1 MSELELGKKKNKII
15 DPVISKKFKSIGF
28 ENLTE
33 IQKKAIPEILEEKNC
48 LIIAPTGSGKTECA
62 TIPVFS
68 KLKTRKI
75 PKKIK
80 ALYITPLR
88 ALNRD
93 IFKRIITYAE
103 NEELKIEIRHGDT
116 SQANRKRITDNPPD
130 ILITTPETLVNLLS
144 QKKHL
149 DSLSDLEWII
159 VDELHELL
167 ASERGS
173 QLSLSL
179 ERLQINTKNE
189 IRRIGLSATVGNPD
203 EAGRFLVG
211 SERTKPEIIHD
222 KSLRKYDVDVVFVK
236 GAQDGSSKLVDVVF
250 EINKYI
256 KKQQISSP
264 VLLFTNSRGESE
276 RLSSILKQK
285 SPDPV
290 ELHHGSLSRQVRED
304 TEEILREGKPGIVVC
319 TSSLEL
325 GLDIGSVELVIHYGS
340 PRQVSKFMQRIGRS
354 KHNRG
359 DSAKGLLITEK
370 PDDEFE
376 IEAIRERIRE
386 GSIEEQKIHFGSLD
400 VLAHHL
406 VGLFQQV
413 ILRSTERIVR
423 VDAAIK
429 LIKRAYSFSKIT
441 KEELIDVLEALDN
454 NNLIKLNEEKTEYS
468 CTLSKKDPNQLVFP
482 IKQYHF
488 QNLSTIPNILKFKV
502 IDTIEKKFIG
512 TLDQRFVGNLKK
524 EQIFVLR
531 GSQWRILNIDEKSF
545 KINVIP
551 IRPGKEI
558 DAPKWEG
565 VNIPVDFK
573 TANKVGSLRTK
584 VSNGSL
590 KIQNDVIRK
599 SCFTKIP
606 DEKTIVIESKRVEGK
621 SVLILHSCFGT
632 KINST
637 LKIILETKL
646 QGNIGRPVK
655 SESDAYR
662 IYLSAL
668 PKLTKKHITDI
679 LNDNFDINKT
689 MLKALKDEND
699 VTWKTFCVAKR
710 FNYYSKEKV
719 YVKDEVKK
727 DLQRKFGGITTP
739 IVDEAFRELYHEKF
753 DLEGTQRIIELI
765 KKNEIKTEWVDVE
778 KDWSELAKPSLEQT
792 VKSST
797 NPSSID
803 KAEILLV
810 RRRLLG
816 TKQRL
821 ICVRC
826 GLWQRVMTANET
838 HPLRCKY
845 CKGQQITSTYEY
857 DHELVKTIQKK
868 HQGKKLTPEENK
880 NFNRAWKVSSLLA
893 SFGKTALIVMAA
905 YGVGPDTGARILK
918 NRLEDDDDYLI
929 KQIIIA
935 ERIYTL
941 TRGFWKD

>member
-1 MSELELGKKKNKII
+1 MSELKLGKKKNKII
-15 DPVISKKFKSIGF
+15 DLAISKKFKSFGF
-28 ENLTE
+28 DSLTE
-33 IQKKAIPEILEEKNC
+33 IQKLAIPAILEGQNC

-62 TIPVFS
+62 TIPIFS

-75 PKKIK
+75 PNKIK

-93 IFKRIITYAE
+93 VFKRIINYAQ

-116 SQANRKRITDNPPD
+116 SQANRKRITDSPPD

-149 DSLSDLEWII
+149 EALSDLEYVII
-159 VDELHELL
+159 DEVHELL

-189 IRRIGLSATVGNPD
+189 IHRIGLSATVGNPE
-203 EAGRFLVG
+203 EAGDFLVG
-211 SERTKPEIIHD
+211 SKRKFQLVHD
-222 KSLRKYDVDVVFVK
+222 TSLRNYDVDVVFV
-236 GAQDGSSKLVDVVF
+236 DGIMDDVAV
-250 EINKYI
+250 EIIEYI
-256 KKQQISSP
+256 KKQNITSP

-285 SPDPV
+285 TLLNV
-290 ELHHGSLSRQVRED
+290 ELHHGSLSRQVREE
-304 TEEILREGKPGIVVC
+304 TEDILREGKSGIVVC

-359 DSAKGLLITEK
+359 DSARGLIITESA
-370 PDDEFE
+370 DDEFE
-376 IEAIRERIRE
+376 IQAIIERIKE
-386 GSIEEQKIHFGSLD
+386 GSIEEQKIHYGSLD

-406 VGLFQQV
+406 VGLSMQVGNVPIESALKLTKLAYPFQD
-413 ILRSTERIVR
+413 ISL
-423 VDAAIK
+423 
-429 LIKRAYSFSKIT
+429 
-441 KEELIDVLEALDN
+441 KEFFDVLDVLALRQ
-454 NNLIKLNEEKTEYS
+454 IIIFNEDKTEY
-468 CTLSKKDPNQLVFP
+468 KKNGAFFAT
-482 IKQYHF
+482 KYHF
-488 QNLSTIPNILKFKV
+488 QNLSTIPDILKFKV
-502 IDTIEKKFIG
+502 IDTVENKFIG
-512 TLDQRFVGNLKK
+512 TLDQRFVGDLDKD
-524 EQIFVLR
+524 QIFVLR
-531 GSQWRILNIDEKSF
+531 GSQWRVLNIDEKSF
-545 KINVIP
+545 KVNVIP
-551 IRPGKEI
+551 IRSSQEI
-558 DAPKWEG
+558 PVPKWEG

-573 TANKVGSLRTK
+573 TANKVGNFRTK
-584 VSNGSL
+584 VRNGSV
-590 KIQNDVIRK
+590 KMMNDIISNLDFKV
-599 SCFTKIP
+599 P
-606 DEKTIVIESKRVEGK
+606 DEKTIVIESHRLPQK
-621 SVLILHSCFGT
+621 SVLILHACFGT

-637 LKIILETKL
+637 LKVILETL
-646 QGNIGRPVK
+646 LDASLASRVK
-655 SESDAYR
+655 SSSDAYR
-662 IYLSAL
+662 ILLSVESRF
-668 PKLTKKHITDI
+668 TKKHITDVFSA
-679 LNDNFDINKT
+679 DFDINDI
-689 MLKALKDEND
+689 MSVALKGKND
-699 VTWKTFCVAKR
+699 VTWKTFCVGKR
-710 FNYYSKEKV
+710 FGFYDRNDV
-719 YVKDEVKK
+719 YIKNEVRYDFERNIDTPLVK
-727 DLQRKFGGITTP
+727 
-739 IVDEAFRELYHEKF
+739 EAFRELFHEKF

-765 KKNEIKTEWVDVE
+765 KQNKIQFDWIDVE
-778 KDWSELAKPSLEQT
+778 KFSKLAEPVLDQT
-792 VKSST
+792 VMSYT
-797 NPSSID
+797 NPASID
-803 KAEILLV
+803 KEMLLKV
-810 RRRLLG
+810 RKRLLE

-880 NFNRAWKVSSLLA
+880 NFKRAWKVSSLLA

-935 ERIYTL
+935 EKTYTL

>member
-1 MSELELGKKKNKII
+1 MSELDLEKKRNKII
-15 DPVISKKFKSIGF
+15 DSAISKKFKSLGF
-28 ENLTE
+28 DSVTE
-33 IQKKAIPEILEEKNC
+33 IQKEAIPEILQEKNC

-62 TIPVFS
+62 TIPIFS

-75 PKKIK
+75 PNKIK

-93 IFKRIITYAE
+93 IFKRIINYAK

-116 SQANRKRITDNPPD
+116 SQANRKRITDSPPD

-149 DSLSDLEWII
+149 EALSDLEWVII
-159 VDELHELL
+159 DEVHELL

-179 ERLQINTKNE
+179 ERLQVNTKNE
-189 IRRIGLSATVGNPD
+189 IHRIGLSATVGNPD

-211 SERTKPEIIHD
+211 SERKFQLIHD
-222 KSLRKYDVDVVFVK
+222 TSLRNYDVDVVFV
-236 GAQDGSSKLVDVVF
+236 DGIMDDVAV
-250 EINKYI
+250 EIIQYV
-256 KKQQISSP
+256 KKQQITSP
-264 VLLFTNSRGESE
+264 ILLFTNSRGESE

-285 SPDPV
+285 TSLNV
-290 ELHHGSLSRQVRED
+290 ELHHGSLSRQVREE
-304 TEEILREGKPGIVVC
+304 TEDILKEGKSGIVVC

-359 DSAKGLLITEK
+359 DSARGLIITESA
-370 PDDEFE
+370 DDEFE
-376 IEAIRERIRE
+376 IKAIIERIKE
-386 GSIEEQKIHFGSLD
+386 GSIEEQKIHHGSLD

-406 VGLFQQV
+406 VGLSMQV
-413 ILRSTERIVR
+413 GNVPIVS
-423 VDAAIK
+423 ALK
-429 LIKRAYSFSKIT
+429 LTKLAYPFRDISF
-441 KEELIDVLEALDN
+441 EELFDVLEILATRKLIIFN
-454 NNLIKLNEEKTEYS
+454 NEKTEY
-468 CTLSKKDPNQLVFP
+468 KKNNAFFAT
-482 IKQYHF
+482 KYHF
-488 QNLSTIPNILKFKV
+488 QNLSTIPDILKFKV
-502 IDTIEKKFIG
+502 IDTVENKFIG
-512 TLDQRFVGNLKK
+512 TLDQRFVGDLDKD
-524 EQIFVLR
+524 QIFVLR
-531 GSQWRILNIDEKSF
+531 GSQWRVLNIDEKSF
-545 KINVIP
+545 KVNVMPISSSREIP
-551 IRPGKEI
+551 V
-558 DAPKWEG
+558 PKWEG

-573 TANKVGSLRTK
+573 TANKVGTLRTK
-584 VSNGSL
+584 VRNGSV
-590 KIQNDVIRK
+590 KMMNDIISNLDFIKV
-599 SCFTKIP
+599 P
-606 DEKTIVIESKRVEGK
+606 DEKTIVIESHRLPQK

-637 LKIILETKL
+637 LKVILETL
-646 QGNIGRPVK
+646 LDASLASRVK
-655 SESDAYR
+655 SSSDAYR
-662 IYLSAL
+662 ILLSVESRF
-668 PKLTKKHITDI
+668 TKKHITDVFSADFNI
-679 LNDNFDINKT
+679 NDI
-689 MLKALKDEND
+689 MSVALKGKND
-699 VTWKTFCVAKR
+699 VTWKTFCVGKKFGFYDR
-710 FNYYSKEKV
+710 SDV
-719 YVKDEVKK
+719 YVKNEVRY
-727 DLQRKFGGITTP
+727 DFERNIDTP
-739 IVDEAFRELYHEKF
+739 LVKEAFRELFHEKF
-753 DLEGTQRIIELI
+753 DLEGAQRIIELI
-765 KKNEIKTEWVDVE
+765 KQNKIEIEWIDVD
-778 KDWSELAKPSLEQT
+778 KFSKLAEPVLDQT
-792 VKSST
+792 VMSYT
-797 NPSSID
+797 NPANID
-803 KAEILLV
+803 KEMLLKV
-810 RRRLLG
+810 RKRLME

-845 CKGQQITSTYEY
+845 CKGQQITCTYEY

-880 NFNRAWKVSSLLA
+880 NFKRAWKVSSLLA

-935 ERIYTL
+935 EKTYTL